1 MATAITTTGGIK
13 LMALGES
20 IKGFLHKAW
29 QRQKNKSQPQH
40 QMHTECLGFSCQSP
54 GLKVIAYSAISSDQ
68 GEQQNE
74 FTRVKFRRAIIT
86 KKILST
92 TFEWV
97 RIAVKM
103 QTLRGKVSGK
113 NHCRRKRQ

>member
-1 MATAITTTGGIK
+1 VNPFKGSFTKPGNARKIK
-13 LMALGES
+13 ANRCVNCIRS
-20 IKGFLHKAW
+20 VW
-29 QRQKNKSQPQH
+29 
-40 QMHTECLGFSCQSP
+40 GFSCQSP
-54 GLKVIAYSAISSDQ
+54 GLNRTAYSAGLPDQ
-68 GEQQNE
+68 GKQQNE

-103 QTLRGKVSGK
+103 QTLEGNSWKKSLPLVAAVIKELLSVGD
-113 NHCRRKRQ
+113 

>member
-1 MATAITTTGGIK
+1 M
-13 LMALGES
+13 
-20 IKGFLHKAW
+20 
-29 QRQKNKSQPQH
+29 
-40 QMHTECLGFSCQSP
+40 
-54 GLKVIAYSAISSDQ
+54 IAYHTRGIAISSDQ
-68 GEQQNE
+68 GKQQNE

-103 QTLRGKVSGK
+103 QTLEGNRWKKSMQLADEVIKELLSVGD
-113 NHCRRKRQ
+113 QF